1 MKKFTNFKTF
11 ALSLIMILGISI
23 SLFSQPI
30 DLPFQSDFSAIKGES
45 TASNSSMP
53 AITAQT
59 MPQHFL
65 FTGSKS
71 VYEADK
77 KIKFGTASGEGILP
91 TDKINTGDAPLIDV
105 TIKALAWPNSSAAK
119 DATVILTYGSQEVE
133 IVISGKKGWP
143 VTAADLKEYSIQLDA
158 IATPTSLFIKTTT
171 KNNPD
176 QECRMFLGSV
186 HIEKN
191 YTPKVK
197 APVFTPPA
205 GIYAAPQNV
214 TITCPT
220 EGTTIRYTTNGSD
233 PSETSTV
240 YTTPIPVS
248 VNTTIK
254 AKAWKTGLEPSIIS
268 SAAYSFPKVVTTL
281 QELRENAPAYIE
293 GKENAGAEPFVFKGE
308 AIVTCIYK
316 QTTYPHSVKYIQ
328 DETAAVQI
336 FDRNDAIL
344 NYLDV
349 GDKITDL
356 MGTLT
361 NYFGMIELL
370 PIDKCKQTNYYQPV
384 TPTQIS
390 LSQLDNNHANPLQAK
405 LIKINNVLFTESG
418 TFETSKFYGLK
429 QNDVTV
435 ENAAFTQ
442 NHAAKYIGK
451 AIPTIAVDITGVC
464 NFVGA
469 SGVPNKNRIIMFDS
483 GLVGISTINPSL
495 IQLSPNPANSFVDIV
510 TGSNMKLEVYS
521 IIGNRIATENLY
533 EGRNTI
539 SVSQYPAGVYLLK
552 MTDENS
558 GESFVQKLVVR

>member
-1 MKKFTNFKTF
+1 MKKFTILKIF
-11 ALSLIMILGISI
+11 ALSLIMLLGISI
-23 SLFSQPI
+23 SLFSQSI
-30 DLPFQSDFSAIKGES
+30 NLPFQSDFSALKGES
-45 TASNSSMP
+45 VNSSSSMP
-53 AITAQT
+53 AITAAT
-59 MPQHFL
+59 MPIGFL
-65 FTGSKS
+65 FAGSKS

-77 KIKFGTASGEGILP
+77 KIKFGTASGEGKLP
-91 TDKINTGDAPLIDV
+91 TAVINAGDAPLINI
-105 TIKALAWPNSSAAK
+105 TIKALAWPNNTAAK
-119 DATVILTYGSQEVE
+119 DATVILTYGSQKIE

-143 VTAADLKEYSIQLDA
+143 VTATDLKEYSIQFDA
-158 IATPTSLFIKTTT
+158 ISTPTSLSIETTT

-186 HIEKN
+186 HIDGN
-191 YTPKVK
+191 NTPKVK
-197 APVFTPPA
+197 MPTCTPPA
-205 GIYAAPQNV
+205 GIYTTPQNI
-214 TITCPT
+214 TINCET
-220 EGTTIRYTTNGSD
+220 EGATIRYTTNGSTPD
-233 PSETSTV
+233 ETSTV
-240 YTTPIPVS
+240 YATPILVS
-248 VNTTIK
+248 ANTTIK
-254 AKAWKTGLEPSIIS
+254 AKAWKNDMEPSGIAI
-268 SAAYSFPKVVTTL
+268 AEYLFPKVVTTL
-281 QELRENAPAYIE
+281 LELRDNAPEYIE
-293 GKENAGAEPFVFKGE
+293 GKENSGIEPFIYTGE

-316 QTTYPHSVKYIQ
+316 QTTYTHSVKYIQ
-328 DETAAVQI
+328 DETAAIQI

-370 PIDKCKQTNYYQPV
+370 PTEKCKQTNYYQPV
-384 TPTQIS
+384 TPIQIS
-390 LSQLDNNHANPLQAK
+390 LSQLDNNHANPIQAK
-405 LIKINNVLFTESG
+405 LIKINNVLFSETG

-429 QNDVTV
+429 QNNETV

-483 GLVGISTINPSL
+483 GLVGISDINPSL
-495 IQLSPNPANSFVDIV
+495 VQLSPNPANNFVDIV
-510 TGSNMKLEVYS
+510 TGSNMKLEIYS
-521 IIGNRIATENLY
+521 IIGNHIATEKLY

-552 MTDENS
+552 MTDENN
-558 GESFVQKLVVR
+558 GQLFVQKLVIK